1 MLRDSLTCP
10 LTIASGMVISPTQRS
25 RSTPALMVRAA
36 VRTVEPVM
44 VIEVVMSPSVR
55 SATPSRWFVLMNP
68 LGSSCLRQSVVR
80 VDSHRNMKV
89 CATTAS
95 PSESLFSDFFFCG
108 PRFSFSITAVAR
120 SCLTSRQTVLPRPTD
135 SPSFHSGTDSMLLI
149 VHTENCSS
157 GNLAR
162 TVPNSSVCGGANSMV
177 HPPTPV
183 LTASGSALKVSVEV

>member
-10 LTIASGMVISPTQRS
+10 LTIASGMAISPTQRS
-25 RSTPALMVRAA
+25 RSTPALMVRAI

-44 VIEVVMSPSVR
+44 VIEVVMSLSVR
-55 SATPSRWFVLMNP
+55 SSTPLSWFILMNP
-68 LGSSCLRQSVVR
+68 LGISCLRQSVLR

-95 PSESLFSDFFFCG
+95 PSESLLSDFFFCG
-108 PRFSFSITAVAR
+108 PRFSFSTTVAR
-120 SCLTSRQTVLPRPTD
+120 SCLTSRHRALPRPTD

-157 GNLAR
+157 GSLAR
-162 TVPNSSVCGGANSMV
+162 TVPNSSVCGGENLMV
-177 HPPTPV
+177 HPPSPV
-183 LTASGSALKVSVEV
+183 LTAAGSALKVSVEV